1 MRKTARKRPRKQEVT
16 HAFLRPADVGAV
28 FEVPI
33 HMLLPSPE
41 NDAIYGPCSVDNPDD
56 AALADDVEANG
67 VREPIGISP
76 DWFVVTGHRRL
87 WAAIKAGLK
96 VVSVRVLACSRI
108 DYSRDEWI
116 RLLRQHNFQRERTLD
131 EKLREELV
139 DISPEDAYQV
149 LTEHRRERAALTV
162 ETFPIVGTK
171 RRKAVSDAKRFMVAA
186 IKRILK
192 ERRQFWPLSDRA
204 IHYAMLND
212 PPLIHASKSKSR
224 YRNDKRSYDALVEL
238 LTRLRLDG
246 TIPFECIAD
255 ETRPTSIVRC
265 HGSPTPF
272 IAEEVNWFLKGFYRD
287 LQQSQPHLIE
297 VIVEKNT
304 VFSVLKPVADEFC
317 IRITAIRGYS
327 SLPPRIELANRYRA
341 SGRDQLIVLIASD
354 FDADGIE
361 IGQSFARS
369 MRDDFGIEKIV
380 PVRVALTPAQV
391 AEYKLPPQ
399 LKAKKSSSQY
409 SKFASQFGDDCFEL
423 EALEPA
429 TLQHVLRN
437 AIEDVLDISAFNAE
451 VDAEKHDAVKLL
463 RLREHVIKAI
473 RCIKGVDLGD
483 GGAA

>member
-1 MRKTARKRPRKQEVT
+1 MGKTKTKKPRRRSEVT

-41 NDAIYGPCSVDNPDD
+41 NDAIYGPCSIDNPDD

-67 VREPIGISP
+67 VREPIGISM

-87 WAAIKAGLK
+87 WAARKAGLK
-96 VVSVRVLACSRI
+96 VVSVRVLAFSRI

-116 RLLRQHNFQRERTLD
+116 RLLRQHNYQRERTLD

-162 ETFPIVGTK
+162 ETFAIVGIK
-171 RRKAVSDAKRFMVAA
+171 NRKAVSDAKRFMVAA
-186 IKRILK
+186 IKRILD
-192 ERRQFWPLSDRA
+192 ERRDFWPLSDRA
-204 IHYAMLND
+204 IHYAVLND
-212 PPLIHASKSKSR
+212 PPLIHASKPKSR
-224 YRNDKRSYDALVEL
+224 YRNDKRSYNALVEL

-246 TIPFECIAD
+246 TIPAECIAD
-255 ETRPTSIVRC
+255 ETRPSSVLRC
-265 HGSPTPF
+265 HSSPAPF
-272 IAEEVNWFLKGFYRD
+272 IAQEIDWFLKGFRRD
-287 LQQSQPHLIE
+287 LQQSQPYLIE

-304 VFSVLKPVADEFC
+304 VYSILKFVADEFG

-341 SGRDQLIVLIASD
+341 SGKNKLILLIVTD
-354 FDADGIE
+354 CDPDGLE
-361 IGQSFARS
+361 IGQCFVRS
-369 MRDDFGIEKIV
+369 MRDDFGLDEIV
-380 PVRVALTPAQV
+380 PVRVALTHDQV

-409 SKFASQFGDDCFEL
+409 TKFASQFGDDAFEL
-423 EALEPA
+423 EALEPE
-429 TLQHVLRN
+429 TLQQILRT

-451 VDAEKHDAVKLL
+451 VDAEKQDAVKLL
-463 RLREHVIKAI
+463 RLREHVIAALKRLKCA
-473 RCIKGVDLGD
+473 DLD
-483 GGAA
+483 GGVA